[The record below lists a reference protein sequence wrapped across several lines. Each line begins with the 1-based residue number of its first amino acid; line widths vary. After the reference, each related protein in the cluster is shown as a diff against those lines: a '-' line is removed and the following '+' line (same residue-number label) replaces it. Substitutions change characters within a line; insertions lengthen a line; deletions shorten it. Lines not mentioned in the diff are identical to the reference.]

1 MVVVTNTF
9 IKFLYVYVLVVVVS
23 LIMDITGNLDKINSL
38 LKQNSDNCY
47 NL

>member
-9 IKFLYVYVLVVVVS
+9 ITFLYVYVLVVVVS
-23 LIMDITGNLDKINSL
+23 LIMDITGNLDKISSL
-38 LKQNSDNCY
+38 LKKNSDNCY